1 MSCIKDVPT
10 LRGDNYTEW
19 RKEGR
24 FVLRWTGF
32 PQPVRP
38 KDLVRN
44 DKKDDAAWQYK
55 KWLSAIY
62 KEYN

>member
-10 LRGDNYTEW
+10 LKGENYTEW

-24 FVLRWTGF
+24 FVLMWTRF

-38 KDLVRN
+38 KDPVRN
-44 DKKDDAAWQYK
+44 DKDDDAA
-55 KWLSAIY
+55 
-62 KEYN
+62 

>member
-1 MSCIKDVPT
+1 MQWYAGLPQ
-10 LRGDNYTEW
+10 
-19 RKEGR
+19 

-38 KDLVRN
+38 KDPVRN
-44 DKKDDAAWQYK
+44 DKDDDVAWQNK